1 MFLLSKKLF
10 FYVLLA
16 FSSSFVSANEMQK
29 STSVDIFKVG
39 APQEEAITLNYPAK
53 TLSSQTTTLK
63 ARANG
68 LLLEKKFMEGDFVK
82 KGDVLYKIEPE
93 SYIAA
98 QKLAKANVASLDIQV
113 QKTSKE
119 WSRVKSLF
127 DKGASSEQDRDTA
140 YWAYESAKSALESAK
155 ASLDIAVINLD
166 RTTIKA
172 PMSGITGAKLID
184 VSALVSEGTA
194 LVEIT
199 QIDPLHVEFSIPN
212 IDLIKEKYNIK
223 NGKWSNPTDGKLKAT
238 LTVGKLNYK
247 EIGVVDFIDNT
258 INAKTGSLRARA
270 TFKNSTKE
278 LLPNQFVTI
287 SLTGLVRNNVVQI
300 PQKALV
306 QNPLGTNVYI
316 IEDDKAVLKNVVV
329 GEISNGNAI
338 IESGLK
344 EGDKLIVNNLLKIKQ
359 NAPVKI
365 DKIINQEGK

>member
-10 FYVLLA
+10 LCALLS
-16 FSSSFVSANEMQK
+16 FTSSFVSADEVQK
-29 STSVDIFKVG
+29 STPVDIFKVG
-39 APQEEAITLNYPAK
+39 APKEEAITLNYPAK
-53 TLSSQTTTLK
+53 TLSSQTTTVK

-68 LLLEKKFMEGDFVK
+68 ILLEKFFTEGDFVK
-82 KGDVLYKIEPE
+82 KGDVLYKIEPD

-98 QKLAKANVASLDIQV
+98 HKLAKANVTSLDIQV

-127 DKGASSEQDRDTA
+127 DKGASSEQDKDTA
-140 YWAYESAKSALESAK
+140 YWAYESAKASLESAK
-155 ASLDIAVINLD
+155 ASLENATINLD

-172 PMSGITGAKLID
+172 PMSGLTGAKLID
-184 VSALVSEGTA
+184 VSALVSDGVA

-223 NGKWSNPTDGKLKAT
+223 NGKWSNPTDGKLKAS
-238 LTVGKLNYK
+238 LTVGKQNYK

-258 INAKTGSLRARA
+258 INAKTGSLKARA
-270 TFKNSTKE
+270 TFKNSAKE

-287 SLTGLVRNNVVQI
+287 SLTGLVRTNVVKI

-306 QNPLGTNVYI
+306 QNPLGTNVFL

-329 GEISNGNAI
+329 GEVSNGNAI

-344 EGDKLIVNNLLKIKQ
+344 EGDKLIVNNLLKIKP
-359 NAPVKI
+359 NAPVKV

>member
-1 MFLLSKKLF
+1 MFLCSKKLF
-10 FYVLLA
+10 LCLLLG
-16 FSSSFVSANEMQK
+16 FSSSLLFANEVQK
-29 STSVDIFKVG
+29 STPVDVFKVG
-39 APQEEAITLNYPAK
+39 APKEEAISLNYPAK
-53 TLSSQTTTLK
+53 TLSSQTTTVK

-68 LLLEKKFMEGDFVK
+68 ILLEKFFTEGSFVK
-82 KGDVLYKIEPE
+82 KGDVLYTIEPD

-98 QKLAKANVASLDIQV
+98 QKLAKANVTSLDIQV
-113 QKTSKE
+113 QKTNKE

-127 DKGASSEQDRDTA
+127 DKGASSEQDKDTA
-140 YWAYESAKSALESAK
+140 YWAFESAKASLESAK
-155 ASLDIAVINLD
+155 ASFENATINLE

-172 PMSGITGAKLID
+172 PMSGLTGAKLID
-184 VSALVSEGTA
+184 VSALVSDGVA

-238 LTVGKLNYK
+238 LTVGKQNYK

-258 INAKTGSLRARA
+258 INAKTGSLKARA

-306 QNPLGTNVYI
+306 QNPLGTNVYL
-316 IEDDKAVLKNVVV
+316 IEDEKAVLKNVVV

-344 EGDKLIVNNLLKIKQ
+344 EGDKLIVNNLLKIKP